1 MQHYLFNKTKLYQ
14 QIRNNEPA
22 LDDFVCYI
30 FTKQEARQLYEAM
43 KENTHVINCD
53 IRTCELAEDFTII
66 ERYKYLILKIIQ
78 GNAERELTKERAIHE
93 MLLHRTGGV

>member
-1 MQHYLFNKTKLYQ
+1 MQNYLFNKTKLYQ

-43 KENTHVINCD
+43 KENTHVLNCD
-53 IRTCELAEDFTII
+53 IRTCELAADFQVI
-66 ERYKYLILKIIQ
+66 ERYKNLTLKIVQ
-78 GNAERELTKERAIHE
+78 ENCQRELNKERTIHE
-93 MLLHRTGGV
+93 MLLHRGGGV